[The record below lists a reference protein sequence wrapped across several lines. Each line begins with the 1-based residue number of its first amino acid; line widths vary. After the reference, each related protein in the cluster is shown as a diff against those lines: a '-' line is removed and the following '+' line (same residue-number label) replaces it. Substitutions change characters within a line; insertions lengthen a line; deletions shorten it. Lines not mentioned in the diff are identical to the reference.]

1 MDKPKQERRNEA
13 RHRALKGARIVFKRH
28 DALIDCTVS
37 NLSDRGARLKVESP
51 IGIPNSFDLVLDHDL
66 YATRAGLLG
75 SFRGVLGGTFRA
87 LKR

>member
-51 IGIPNSFDLVLDHDL
+51 IGIPDSFDLVLEHAPVR
-66 YATRAGLLG
+66 YCRVTWRKATQI
-75 SFRGVLGGTFRA
+75 GVEFA
-87 LKR
+87 